1 MATKR
6 ENLPVSKQTAG
17 GVAGAVVGSAIAGPM
32 GAVVGAVA
40 GTVMGTRAAKGKSL
54 VSPQTV
60 KSVKKAAVGLKSQ
73 VGSVVP
79 NLPAS
84 SVKSRT
90 QGSSPKKAARGKTAK
105 RMTRERPK
113 RNSNKKGASKRN

>member
-1 MATKR
+1 
-6 ENLPVSKQTAG
+6 
-17 GVAGAVVGSAIAGPM
+17 
-32 GAVVGAVA
+32 
-40 GTVMGTRAAKGKSL
+40 VMGTRAAKGKSL

-84 SVKSRT
+84 TVKKSRK
-90 QGSSPKKAARGKTAK
+90 GSSPKKAARGKTAK
-105 RMTRERPK
+105 QMIRERPK
-113 RNSNKKGASKRN
+113 RNSNKKRDPKRN